1 MKPEIKLY
9 TREETAKALRISTVH
24 LWRIT
29 KDGLIHPTRV
39 GCRVLYSADELARFA
54 GVTA

>member
-1 MKPEIKLY
+1 MKPDIKLF
-9 TREETAKALRISTVH
+9 TREETARALRISTVH

-29 KDGLIHPTRV
+29 KDGKLRPTRV

-54 GVTA
+54 HET